1 MARLLALAAQLTAF
15 NARIGMAVAWLTVA
29 MVAIYFGVVL
39 LRYLFGL
46 GSIALQESVT
56 YLHAMVFMLAAAWT
70 LTRDGHVRVDILH
83 ARWSARAK
91 DWADLAGSLL
101 FLLPVALFLFAASLG
116 FVADAWRIRE
126 SSAQP
131 GGLPYVYLLK
141 TLILVMAAQLALQA
155 LAQALTLAGRLHD
168 GTPRDG

>member
-1 MARLLALAAQLTAF
+1 MARLLRLAGLITAL
-15 NARIGMAVAWLTVA
+15 NARIGRAVSWLALA
-29 MVAIYFGVVL
+29 MVAIYFAVVL
-39 LRYLFGL
+39 LRYLFST

-56 YLHAMVFMLAAAWT
+56 YLHATLFMLAAAWT
-70 LTRDGHVRVDILH
+70 LIRDGHVRVDIFYS
-83 ARWSARAK
+83 RWGARAK

-126 SSAQP
+126 ASAQP

-141 TLILVMAAQLALQA
+141 TLILVMTAQLVLQA
-155 LAQALTLAGRLHD
+155 LAQALSLVARLR
-168 GTPRDG
+168 GSRDA